1 MLLTIAFV
9 PPVPVLDALNTIV
22 DKAGWR
28 PGDLERIAAPEM
40 QMSVAAFGNVTSGDM
55 AHLVAALSRLSGGW
69 PSAPTLRFT
78 GGAALEW
85 PGDQTVWA
93 KLDGDVDALEAVA
106 QSIAPAM
113 LRLGYAVDRR
123 RFRPWLPVGTITE
136 TTGLDFLERLLA
148 GLDDHRGDPWEASH
162 LSLLRTAFD
171 ASRSGSQAFEV
182 LREFA
187 LPPPVTDAPE

>member
-28 PGDLERIAAPEM
+28 PGDLERIPASEM
-40 QMSVAAFGNVTSGDM
+40 QMSVAAFGNVTSGDKT
-55 AHLVAALSRLSGGW
+55 HLVSALSRLSAGW

-93 KLDGDVDALEAVA
+93 KLDGGVDALEEVA

-123 RFRPWLPVGTITE
+123 RFRPWLPVGTITA

-148 GLDDHRGDPWEASH
+148 ELDAHQGDPWEASH

-171 ASRSGSQAFEV
+171 AARSGSQAFEV
-182 LREFA
+182 LHEFA
-187 LPPPVTDAPE
+187 LPPP